1 MLQSMRGGGRGG
13 RGKGR
18 LLVNKYSCCFN
29 VNPALLER
37 ENFWQ
42 GTGTVCGHGCYAE
55 VRRHVHVYIL
65 FPYICFH
72 SGAHVH
78 TVVTVT
84 PPPLSNWLSVLC
96 ALQEWLFL
104 YFSLPSPHSLHESL
118 TPPLPVLSF
127 NTCTSP
133 SLPLPSLPAH
143 GHYPPD
149 LSDKIAPPSGQPT
162 QCIRLKN
169 MFETIK

>member
-1 MLQSMRGGGRGG
+1 MLQSMRGGGEG

-29 VNPALLER
+29 VEPCSLGEGELLARNRYCVWAWVLRRSEEACPCLHIVSIHMFPFR
-37 ENFWQ
+37 C
-42 GTGTVCGHGCYAE
+42 TCTYCGHCY
-55 VRRHVHVYIL
+55 
-65 FPYICFH
+65 
-72 SGAHVH
+72 
-78 TVVTVT
+78 T
-84 PPPLSNWLSVLC
+84 PPLSNWLSVLC

-127 NTCTSP
+127 NICTSP